1 MGIGAG
7 LLGELAA
14 IGWQRALSLRPVCE
28 GAAAFE
34 FVVAAQAATKFV
46 ATAQWEWQPP
56 SHSD

>member
-1 MGIGAG
+1 MGWRG
-7 LLGELAA
+7 
-14 IGWQRALSLRPVCE
+14 ALSLRLVCE

-34 FVVAAQAATKFV
+34 FVVAALAATKFV